1 MGIIN
6 EIERFA
12 INDGPGIRT
21 LIFFKGCPLKC
32 KWCSNPETQKPLPE
46 IYYFEDKCIFCQSCI
61 AACPNNAI
69 KADYVRNKVIT
80 NRDICVG
87 CGNCVAVCPTGAR
100 KLVGIEK
107 SVQEVVEEVKKD
119 EPFYIVSGGGVTLS
133 GGEVFLQPDFAL
145 EILKACKEEG
155 IDTAVETSGFV
166 SWKIM
171 ESLLPYIDHVLIDI
185 KHMNSSLHKYWT
197 GVGNELILENIKR
210 IDAQKK
216 DYIIRIPLIPGVNDG
231 EENIKELKKYVKELK
246 NIKEIHV
253 LPYHTL
259 GRAKYRY
266 LERKYELD
274 HLRKHTKE
282 EIKEIVSKLE
292 IEGVKIVTGG

>member
-21 LIFFKGCPLKC
+21 LIFFKGCPLRC
-32 KWCSNPETQKPLPE
+32 KWCSNPETQNPLPE
-46 IYYFEDKCIFCQSCI
+46 IFYFEDKCIFCQSCI

-69 KADYVRNKVIT
+69 KADYLRNKVIT
-80 NRDICVG
+80 NRHICTG
-87 CGNCVAVCPTGAR
+87 CGNCVAVCPAQAR
-100 KLVGIEK
+100 RLVGIEK
-107 SVQEVVEEVKKD
+107 NVEEIMEEIKKD
-119 EPFYIVSGGGVTLS
+119 EPFYILSGGGVTLS
-133 GGEVFLQPDFAL
+133 GGEVFFQPDFAL
-145 EILKACKEEG
+145 EILKACKKEE
-155 IDTAVETSGFV
+155 IDTAIETSGFA
-166 SWKIM
+166 SWKTM
-171 ESLLPYIDHVLIDI
+171 ERLLPYIDHVLIDI

-216 DYIIRIPLIPGVNDG
+216 DYIIRIPLIPGVNYG
-231 EENIKELKKYVKELK
+231 EENIKELKNFIRELQ

-259 GRAKYRY
+259 GRGKYKY
-266 LERKYELD
+266 LEREYELK
-274 HLRKHTKE
+274 HLKKYTKE
-282 EIKEIVSKLE
+282 EIKKIVSKLE

>member
-21 LIFFKGCPLKC
+21 LIFFKGCPLRC
-32 KWCSNPETQKPLPE
+32 KWCSNPETQNPLPE

-69 KADYVRNKVIT
+69 KADYLRNKVIT
-80 NRDICVG
+80 NRRICTG
-87 CGNCVAVCPTGAR
+87 CGNCAAVCHAQAR
-100 KLVGIEK
+100 RLVGIEK
-107 SVQEVVEEVKKD
+107 NVKEIMKEVKKD
-119 EPFYIVSGGGVTLS
+119 EPFYILSGGGVTLS
-133 GGEVFLQPDFAL
+133 GGEVFFQPDFAL
-145 EILKACKEEG
+145 EILKACKKEE
-155 IDTAVETSGFV
+155 IDTAIETSGFA
-166 SWKIM
+166 SWKTM
-171 ESLLPYIDHVLIDI
+171 ERLLPYIDHVLIDI

-197 GVGNELILENIKR
+197 GVSNELILENIKR

-231 EENIKELKKYVKELK
+231 EENIKELKNFIRELQ

-259 GRAKYRY
+259 GRGKYRY
-266 LERKYELD
+266 LEREYELE
-274 HLRKHTKE
+274 HLKKYTKE
-282 EIKEIVSKLE
+282 EIKKIVSKLE